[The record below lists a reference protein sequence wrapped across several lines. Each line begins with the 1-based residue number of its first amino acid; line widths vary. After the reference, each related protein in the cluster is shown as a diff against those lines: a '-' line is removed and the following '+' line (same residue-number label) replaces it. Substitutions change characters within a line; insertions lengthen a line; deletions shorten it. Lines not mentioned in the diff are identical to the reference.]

1 VNKAIE
7 KKIEQLRSRLQSLQQ
22 VMVAFSGGT
31 DSCLLLKIAQQE
43 LNHNILA
50 VTVQSPCFPKAEIK
64 ESKKF
69 TEKHDIPH
77 ILLTVKID
85 EIENFSYN
93 PYNRCYHCKKFLFN
107 KIKNIAQEKN
117 ITFVLEGSHA
127 DDTSDYRPGLKA
139 LKELGII
146 SPLKDAGLTKKEIRV
161 YSKQIGLQNWNKT
174 SSACL
179 ASRIPYESPITVEKL
194 KQIEQAEAYLHHLG
208 IKQCRVRHHGSIAR
222 IEIPKKEFSIVLT
235 HANNINKKL
244 EEQGFLFITLDLNG
258 YQMGSLNKGIKK

>member
-1 VNKAIE
+1 MNETVE
-7 KKIEQLRSRLQSLQQ
+7 KKIEQLRKRLRSLQQ
-22 VMVAFSGGT
+22 VVVAFSGGT

-50 VTVQSPCFPKAEIK
+50 VTVQSPFFPKLEIK
-64 ESKKF
+64 KSEKF
-69 TEKHDIPH
+69 TKKYNISQ
-77 ILLTVKID
+77 ILLPVKIE
-85 EIENFSYN
+85 EIKNFTSN

-127 DDTSDYRPGLKA
+127 DDISDYRPGLKA

-146 SPLKDAGLTKKEIRV
+146 SPLKEAGLTKKEIRV
-161 YSKQIGLQNWNKT
+161 YSKQIGLQNWNKP

-179 ASRIPYESPITVEKL
+179 ASRFPYESPITVEKL
-194 KQIEQAEAYLHHLG
+194 KQIEQAEAYLHNLG

-222 IEIPKKEFSIVLT
+222 IEIPKKGFSIVLT
-235 HANNINKKL
+235 HANEINKKL